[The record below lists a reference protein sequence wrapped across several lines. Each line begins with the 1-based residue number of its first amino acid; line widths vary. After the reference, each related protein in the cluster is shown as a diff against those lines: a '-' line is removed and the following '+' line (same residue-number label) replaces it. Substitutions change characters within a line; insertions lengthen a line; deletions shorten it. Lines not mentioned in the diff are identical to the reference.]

1 MGRTMTIFALHSWST
16 MTVGYGKILSFVFL
30 GKGFYYARYADL
42 DTMYALVNMVEN
54 LSLMLILSLMHRLR
68 LCVIVRF
75 HMLKDLPVFSLPHVS
90 LLANVLGR
98 ILHILKYTFLITST
112 NIHVCILWDM

>member
-1 MGRTMTIFALHSWST
+1 MTIFALHSWST

-75 HMLKDLPVFSLPHVS
+75 HMLKDLPVFFTPSCFPS
-90 LLANVLGR
+90 CKCIGENFTYSKIYLLD
-98 ILHILKYTFLITST
+98 HKHKYSCMYTMGY
-112 NIHVCILWDM
+112 VKRK